1 MNLDSK
7 SPIPLYFQLKQI
19 LIEEI
24 EQGTWNPGD
33 MMPTEHQLQEQ
44 YQVSRTTVRQAMQE
58 LELEGKIIRYR
69 GRGTFVSKPKVSH
82 SPEHYP
88 TLTDH
93 LRERGIT
100 PGWQV
105 LSSEW
110 AAAPKDIAEA
120 MHIELN
126 AQVFCLRRL
135 RLENTEPIGLHV
147 AYVSPDFADAIDE
160 NHFAEGGSLRYLQN
174 QDLLES
180 CTATRV
186 LEAVPATQEEAD
198 LLHVEK
204 GAPMLMI
211 RRVVISPDGQPIEAF
226 RGVYRGDRFEYH
238 IVNMRAVTT
247 INK

>member
-1 MNLDSK
+1 MSLDSK

-24 EQGTWNPGD
+24 EKGTWNSGD

-44 YQVSRTTVRQAMQE
+44 YNVSRTTVRQAMQE

-69 GRGTFVSKPKVSH
+69 GRGTFVAKPKVSH

-93 LRERGIT
+93 LLEQGIT

-110 AAAPKDIAEA
+110 QAAPHDIAEQLQ
-120 MHIELN
+120 IDPGER
-126 AQVFCLRRL
+126 VFCLRRL
-135 RLENTEPIGLHV
+135 RLENTEPIGYHT
-147 AYVSPDFADAIDE
+147 AYVSPHFADAIDE
-160 NHFAEGGSLRYLQN
+160 KHFAEGGSLRYLQN
-174 QDLLES
+174 QELLEHS
-180 CTATRV
+180 TATRV
-186 LEAVPATQEEAD
+186 LEAVPATPEEAD
-198 LLHVEK
+198 LLHVVK
-204 GAPMLMI
+204 GAPMLLI

-226 RGVYRGDRFEYH
+226 RGIYRGDRFEYH
-238 IVNMRAVTT
+238 IVNMRAIST
-247 INK
+247 INA